1 MLEFSNIKRTKL
13 KCFSTPKV
21 MTSTGPRVTLKSKGV
36 SLKGNGSKLV
46 RFAKMVSTVT
56 SRIVFDE
63 VPAKKLTFEF

>member
-1 MLEFSNIKRTKL
+1 
-13 KCFSTPKV
+13 

-63 VPAKKLTFEF
+63 VPAKKLTFEFWKNN